1 MWWNERGYCNLFLIE
16 GMVYKIGFVIKGYG
30 YIWIKN
36 WYCSKN
42 GIVFREVLNINMWCI
57 KIFIKI
63 LFFWLIIVLKNC
75 FIKFNLFLNLFI
87 ENLNF

>member
-1 MWWNERGYCNLFLIE
+1 MNEEKIEIVGIIVLFL
-16 GMVYKIGFVIKGYG
+16 
-30 YIWIKN
+30 
-36 WYCSKN
+36 
-42 GIVFREVLNINMWCI
+42 REVLNLNMWCI
-57 KIFIKI
+57 KIFIKN